1 MRELIISAA
10 AGAAVFLLCL
20 MVAIGLSYY
29 VGISSGAVFGTPE
42 FGRYTEAAMIFGGA
56 AGLIL
61 GGATI
66 GVIVEAF

>member
-29 VGISSGAVFGTPE
+29 AGISAGAVFGTPE
-42 FGRYTEAAMIFGGA
+42 FGKYTEAATVFGSLS
-56 AGLIL
+56 GLIL
-61 GGATI
+61 GAVTI
-66 GVIVEAF
+66 GVLVEAF